1 MTVTLELRAL
11 QRSKRPLAAPSHT
24 RCVET
29 MKSTVTCRLEA
40 AGIGAWP
47 KLTQRHLPFEAER
60 LSGCLP
66 VRSTAKSL
74 QGQPHQVGGVA
85 VSFVVATRTVSN
97 PLRHGEL
104 IFGLELL
111 SLRLRCLPHEGGHA
125 EQARSELATC
135 MKQ

>member
-1 MTVTLELRAL
+1 
-11 QRSKRPLAAPSHT
+11 
-24 RCVET
+24 

-40 AGIGAWP
+40 AGSALGRNSRTATSHWA
-47 KLTQRHLPFEAER
+47 LR
-60 LSGCLP
+60 LSG
-66 VRSTAKSL
+66 SAAASL
-74 QGQPHQVGGVA
+74 RVAQPRAYRVSPTKMGAV
-85 VSFVVATRTVSN
+85 VSFVVAIMTLSN

-111 SLRLRCLPHEGGHA
+111 SLRLRRLPHEGGHA